1 MRALLA
7 ASLSLLI
14 AGCGEDLD
22 AVMWDCQ
29 LAVQSENAGKSPE
42 AAEERAEAIEACMDS
57 RGYRLDAGSAPA
69 SPARSRRPVTG
80 TSRQGGRRP
89 RRPAV
94 SAYSG
99 RRVYGSSESEVCR

>member
-1 MRALLA
+1 MRAFFA
-7 ASLSLLI
+7 ASLFLLV

-57 RGYRLDAGSAPA
+57 RGYRLDAGKRACKPGS
-69 SPARSRRPVTG
+69 VTP
-80 TSRQGGRRP
+80 TCYRHK
-89 RRPAV
+89 
-94 SAYSG
+94 
-99 RRVYGSSESEVCR
+99 